1 MASVLIGK
9 GAESAGVITA
19 APRADNKYASSK
31 STNSSASAVQARG
44 KSGANKRLSTRDFFD
59 LSELD
64 QEGEDDWEM
73 VLAVGEHP
81 DTIGQ
86 RKARVQDI
94 VVKGYE
100 DG

>member
-1 MASVLIGK
+1 VAK
-9 GAESAGVITA
+9 SANA
-19 APRADNKYASSK
+19 AR
-31 STNSSASAVQARG
+31 R
-44 KSGANKRLSTRDFFD
+44 RLSTRDFFD
-59 LSELD
+59 LKQLD
-64 QEGEDDWEM
+64 QEGEEDWEM

-81 DTIGQ
+81 DNIGQ

>member
-1 MASVLIGK
+1 MLVRK

-19 APRADNKYASSK
+19 APRADNKYASNK
-31 STNSSASAVQARG
+31 SSSSATAPSQPRAKAG
-44 KSGANKRLSTRDFFD
+44 GANKRLSTRDFFD

-64 QEGEDDWEM
+64 QDGEDDWEM

-81 DTIGQ
+81 DSVGQ